1 MENQQGDFLYAL
13 EDTSC
18 MNRFICGPNRPWEIN
33 VTQGA
38 EAGGPQV
45 AKFERPFRLPMG
57 ACKCCCY
64 QEVLS
69 TMPTGQANGSVVETF
84 WMFVPMLN
92 VVGPGGDVEYKISM
106 PTCMG
111 GLCVN
116 IFAEGLCNCRIPFYI
131 FKPDSGTTKEEKV
144 GNITKIWAGLG
155 SELFTDADKFE
166 LNFPADASQES
177 KARLL
182 GATFL
187 INQVC
192 VRARLETEHISPPCP
207 ALLAP
212 TKRSKDMWQQ
222 IPRVPRGAASTMQH
236 FIV

>member
-18 MNRFICGPNRPWEIN
+18 MNRFILGSIRPWEMN

-38 EAGGPQV
+38 EAGGPLV
-45 AKFERPFRLPMG
+45 AKYERPFRCGMG
-57 ACKCCCY
+57 SCKCCCY

-69 TMPTGQANGSVVETF
+69 TLPSGQANGSVVETF
-84 WMFVPMLN
+84 WMFVPMFN
-92 VVGPGGDVEYKISM
+92 VVGPGGDVEYKLSM
-106 PTCMG
+106 PTCVG

-116 IFAEGLCNCRIPFYI
+116 VCAEGLCNCRIPFYI

-144 GNITKIWAGLG
+144 GNITQVWVSLITEVL
-155 SELFTDADKFE
+155 TDASSFE
-166 LNFPADASQES
+166 VNFPADASQES

-192 VRARLETEHISPPCP
+192 IRVRSHGP
-207 ALLAP
+207 
-212 TKRSKDMWQQ
+212 
-222 IPRVPRGAASTMQH
+222 
-236 FIV
+236 